1 MARDSSLYVRRAAM
15 AAMKADAGVTALVP
29 AASIYPATVV
39 SDPDYPI
46 IVYGDTEAQ
55 PMRRSCVDGM
65 TISLSFTAY
74 AKPRYDADGRMI
86 ETAEDVAKKIA
97 AALAA
102 ALDRKRLTLATEYEA
117 YAHMKWA
124 GGLSRRAGAETDTWQ
139 AIVRFTA
146 RVIS

>member
-29 AASIYPATVV
+29 AASIFPATVV

-74 AKPRYDADGRMI
+74 AKPRFDADGRMI
-86 ETAEDVAKKIA
+86 ETAEDVVKKIA
-97 AALAA
+97 SAVAAV
-102 ALDRKRLTLATEYEA
+102 LDRKKLTLATTYD
-117 YAHMKWA
+117 AHAHTKWV
-124 GGLSRRAGAETDTWQ
+124 GGITRRAGGETDTWQ
-139 AIVRFTA
+139 AVVRFTA